1 MEKETRAF
9 ELSEIRVEKRDDEA
23 AKIIGHAAVFD
34 QLSENLGGFREKIA
48 AGAFAEA
55 LKESDVRALFNHN
68 PDFVLGRNRS
78 GTLQLN
84 EDARGLAIEI
94 DPPDTQVARDLI
106 VSMDRGDINQMS
118 FGFTV
123 EEDNWEED
131 DDGRVVRTILKV
143 KRLFDVSPVTY
154 PAYPQTDAAVRSLEN
169 WKKSKEPA
177 VHYRRLLAERR
188 QKLLE
193 SEEI

>member
-48 AGAFAEA
+48 AGAFSEA